1 MKSYVLQAFMETPW
15 AILSNKLEMLE
26 EIVVRHI
33 NGEKLSAEEIQT
45 RIYGAVRPLERQ
57 VNRVA
62 ILPLFGTIFPR
73 ANMMTDISGATSAER
88 FGSQFSEL
96 VKDPNVNAIVLDVNS
111 PGGQIGG
118 IEELSK
124 KIFDA
129 RGTKPIVAVAN
140 HLMASAAYWIGTS
153 ADEIVVTPSGEV
165 GSIGVFA
172 AHQDISA
179 QLEKDGIKVSLIK
192 AGKYKAEANPYE
204 PLTDEARSAIQENVS
219 DIYGSFVDAVAR
231 NRGVKSAAVR
241 NGFGEGRV
249 VSARQAIDLGMADRI
264 GTLDEVINQLLNNST
279 TPARAQANQIIN
291 EPQALSPR
299 VEPVEA
305 ESMPDASNPAK
316 TKPDPRKVQ
325 RKYLYVQKQKE
336 N

>member
-1 MKSYVLQAFMETPW
+1 MKTYVLQAFMETPW
-15 AILSNKLEMLE
+15 AILPSKLAMLE
-26 EIVVRHI
+26 EIVARHVS
-33 NGEKLSAEEIQT
+33 GEKLSAEEIQA
-45 RIYGAVRPLERQ
+45 RVNGAVPPQ
-57 VNRVA
+57 NTKVNSVAVMRV
-62 ILPLFGTIFPR
+62 FGTIAPR
-73 ANMMTDISGATSAER
+73 TNMLTSMSGGTTAETL
-88 FGSQFSEL
+88 GQQFADL
-96 VKDPNVNAIVLDVNS
+96 VNDPQVSAIVLDINS
-111 PGGQIGG
+111 PGGQVGG

-140 HLMASAAYWIGTS
+140 HLMASAAYWIGTA

-249 VSARQAIDLGMADRI
+249 VSAKQAIDLGMADRI

-279 TPARAQANQIIN
+279 MPARAQANQFIN

-299 VEPVEA
+299 VELVEA
-305 ESMPDASNPAK
+305 ESMPDASNQAK

-325 RKYLYVQKQKE
+325 RKYLYVQK
-336 N
+336 

>member
-1 MKSYVLQAFMETPW
+1 MKTYVLQAFMETPW
-15 AILSNKLEMLE
+15 AILPSKLAMLE
-26 EIVVRHI
+26 EIVARHVS
-33 NGEKLSAEEIQT
+33 GEKLSAEEIQA
-45 RIYGAVRPLERQ
+45 RVNGAVPPQ
-57 VNRVA
+57 NTKVNSVAVMRV
-62 ILPLFGTIFPR
+62 FGTIAPR
-73 ANMMTDISGATSAER
+73 TNMLTSMSGGTTAETL
-88 FGSQFSEL
+88 GQQFADL
-96 VKDPNVNAIVLDVNS
+96 VNDPQVSAIVLDVNS
-111 PGGQIGG
+111 PGGQVGG

-140 HLMASAAYWIGTS
+140 HLMASAAYWIGTA

-172 AHQDISA
+172 AHQDISG
-179 QLEKDGIKVSLIK
+179 QLEKEGVKVSLIK

-204 PLTDEARSAIQENVS
+204 PLSEEARAAIQENVS

-231 NRGVKSAAVR
+231 NRGVKAAAVR
-241 NGFGEGRV
+241 TGFGEGRV
-249 VSARQAIDLGMADRI
+249 VSAKQAIDLGMADRI

-279 TPARAQANQIIN
+279 MPATAQANQIIN

-299 VEPVEA
+299 VEPVEV
-305 ESMPDASNPAK
+305 ESMPDASNQAE

-325 RKYLYVQKQKE
+325 RKYLYVQK
-336 N
+336 